1 MEKAVFII
9 LDDTLITT
17 LSGKKYSL
25 HGEDW
30 KFYNQTVEAIRY
42 YFSKGYKICIISN
55 QLQLMNNILGQKT
68 YDRKMELVLT
78 TLEKDLR
85 MPKNYI
91 SHFFSKDRE
100 DNYSVLPNPG
110 LIYDYALDFEID
122 VVNSIL
128 IGSSV
133 YDKEVQQN
141 AGIKTYIDKTD
152 LTM

>member
-1 MEKAVFII
+1 MNKAVFVI

-17 LSGKKYSL
+17 LSGKKYSV

-30 KFYNQTVEAIRY
+30 KFYNQTVNAIRS
-42 YFSKGYKICIISN
+42 YFGQGYKICIISN
-55 QLQLMNNILGQKT
+55 QLQLENNTLGQKT

-78 TLEKDLR
+78 TLERDLR

-91 SHFFSKDRE
+91 QHFFSKDRQ
-100 DNYSVLPNPG
+100 DPYSVLPNPG
-110 LIYDYALDFEID
+110 LIYEYACDFEID
-122 VVNSIL
+122 VINSIL
-128 IGSSV
+128 IGSSI
-133 YDKEVQQN
+133 YDKQVQIN

>member
-1 MEKAVFII
+1 MKKAVFII

-17 LSGKKYSL
+17 LSGKKYAL

-42 YFSKGYKICIISN
+42 YFARGYRICIISN
-55 QLQLMNNILGQKT
+55 QLQLMNNTLGQKT
-68 YDRKMELVLT
+68 YDRKMELVLA
-78 TLEKDLR
+78 TLERDLR
-85 MPKNYI
+85 IPKNYI
-91 SHFFSKDRE
+91 NHYFSKDR
-100 DNYSVLPNPG
+100 DDAYSVLPNPG

-122 VVNSIL
+122 VVNSIV

-133 YDKEVQQN
+133 YDKEVQVN
-141 AGIKTYIDKTD
+141 AGIKTYIDKSD